1 MTEEQMSGRDLANK
15 NLTQVIYGLHAASLI
30 CGGITSIV
38 AVVLNY
44 VKREEVAGTWLESH
58 FTWQIRTFWYGLLWG
73 ALCLVF
79 IWTLIVPIVLGTFG
93 FVWFIYRIVK
103 GWVRLNDGHPMY
115 SL

>member
-1 MTEEQMSGRDLANK
+1 VT
-15 NLTQVIYGLHAASLI
+15 
-30 CGGITSIV
+30 
-38 AVVLNY
+38 
-44 VKREEVAGTWLESH
+44 GTWLESH

-79 IWTLIVPIVLGTFG
+79 IWTLIVPIVLGGFG

-115 SL
+115 SP